1 MSYIGNRLAHDA
13 DSHIMERSD
22 CLDAYLESRLL
33 TRFRDLPF
41 VKAAGGEYDRRVDA
55 AAQAASAAG
64 YYEAADDNIMLRKNH
79 EAMGATLPADRPRAL
94 DLLGVSS
101 QLVFTTFC
109 LSNFGLD
116 QGDDMDL
123 CYGAADAH
131 NRMMRDFCSVD
142 KRLLDVAYV
151 PLEDF
156 ERSAALAQTAI
167 KKERR

>member
-1 MSYIGNRLAHDA
+1 MSK
-13 DSHIMERSD
+13 
-22 CLDAYLESRLL
+22 
-33 TRFRDLPF
+33 LP
-41 VKAAGGEYDRRVDA
+41 GENMTGA
-55 AAQAASAAG
+55 WTHAAQAASAAG
-64 YYEAADDNIMLRKNH
+64 YHEAADDNIMLRKNH

-131 NRMMRDFCSVD
+131 NRMMRDFCSVSIKD
-142 KRLLDVAYV
+142 CSMSLMCRWKILTAAQPWRKQ
-151 PLEDF
+151 PLKTEP
-156 ERSAALAQTAI
+156 
-167 KKERR
+167 RR